1 MTNNNQKRYINSLED
16 FSKPLEAIN
25 KSFATMERRFE
36 KLNRVNDD
44 LVKFNDAFSAFLYGI
59 VVNDT
64 RIDWDQVHSYMKSDD
79 KKKVLTL
86 YLVRLQA
93 KRL

>member
-79 KKKVLTL
+79 KKKSAYTL
-86 YLVRLQA
+86 PC
-93 KRL
+93 

>member
-1 MTNNNQKRYINSLED
+1 
-16 FSKPLEAIN
+16 
-25 KSFATMERRFE
+25 MERRFE

-79 KKKVLTL
+79 KKKSAYTL
-86 YLVRLQA
+86 PC
-93 KRL
+93 